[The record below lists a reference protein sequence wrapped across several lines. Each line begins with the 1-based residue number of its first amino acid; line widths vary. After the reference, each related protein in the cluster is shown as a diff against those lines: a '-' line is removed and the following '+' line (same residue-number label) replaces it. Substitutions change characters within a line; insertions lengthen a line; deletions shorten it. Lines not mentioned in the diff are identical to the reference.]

1 MGLFQNTIPTIKKL
15 KTLYTYKLKFDN
27 IYQFCK
33 FLADYAFFLKT
44 RYVLVF
50 FYIID
55 RKWKWYFVTKIV
67 LTYCEK
73 ELF

>member
-44 RYVLVF
+44 RYVF
-50 FYIID
+50 GIFPYIID
-55 RKWKWYFVTKIV
+55 GKWKTQF
-67 LTYCEK
+67 
-73 ELF
+73 LFENGILLPKLF